1 MDLHDSVAV
10 VTGSNRGLGREFAA
24 QLLERGAKKVYATAR
39 NPESVQIAGVT
50 PLGLDITDPESIAR
64 AAAIAG
70 DATLIINNAGIST
83 GTSLMDG
90 DLAQIELEMKTNFY
104 GPIRVTRAF
113 APILASNGGGAI
125 LNVLS
130 VLSWLHLPAAGAYSA
145 AKGAA
150 WAMTDAARQELAPHG
165 IHVAAL
171 HVAYMDTRMAA
182 HIDAPKANPAD
193 VAALALDGI
202 ETDLTEIL
210 ADDITRTV
218 KQGLS
223 APPASPPSSSE
234 LEAIVAEKEECAD
247 ATGSFDWPLS
257 GGRRDGGVRPGSVPV
272 PVGCVAAA
280 QPDHREASCT

>member
-10 VTGSNRGLGREFAA
+10 VTGSSRGLGREFAA

-39 NPESVQIAGVT
+39 DPESVQIAGVT
-50 PLGLDITDPESIAR
+50 PLGLDITDPDSIAR

-70 DATLIINNAGIST
+70 DATMIINNAGITT
-83 GTSLMDG
+83 GTSLVDG
-90 DLAQIELEMKTNFY
+90 DLAQIELEMETNFY
-104 GPIRVTRAF
+104 GPLRVTRAF

-130 VLSWLHLPAAGAYSA
+130 VISWLHIPRAGAYAA
-145 AKGAA
+145 AKAAA
-150 WAMTDAARQELAPHG
+150 WAMTDATRQELAPHG

-171 HVAYMDTRMAA
+171 QLAYMDTDMTA
-182 HIDAPKANPAD
+182 HLDVAKANPAD

-210 ADDITRTV
+210 ADEITRNV

-223 APPASPPSSSE
+223 ASPA
-234 LEAIVAEKEECAD
+234 VA
-247 ATGSFDWPLS
+247 
-257 GGRRDGGVRPGSVPV
+257 
-272 PVGCVAAA
+272 VA
-280 QPDHREASCT
+280 